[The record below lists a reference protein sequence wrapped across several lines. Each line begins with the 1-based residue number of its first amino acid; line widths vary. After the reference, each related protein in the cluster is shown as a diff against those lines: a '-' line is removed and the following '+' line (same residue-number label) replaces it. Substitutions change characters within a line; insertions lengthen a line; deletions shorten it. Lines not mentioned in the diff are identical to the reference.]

1 MRRGLLALCLV
12 ASMMLAG
19 CFGPSSAS
27 WGEGS
32 TSVDVNLNTTSAEVK
47 STLSGSETTISDLI
61 PVGCD
66 PSTEAPNG
74 GNSLIQGGAPVSFTG
89 YLAASQFYT
98 AHNTIMGARG
108 LDFGVTTAVAIQSM
122 SFNQASEVADGEGA
136 RIDVKEWVVPLTPE
150 TGAGS
155 VDIDDL
161 DSDSDTE
168 WYVLGLVPSSESILY
183 GFMALDEWHQAV
195 SIEGYLVDAGG
206 EGTVTY
212 GYNSSWHRTR
222 DDCSMMIGD
231 VNRADAYVIVTGIT
245 LESATVSQNGE
256 ADDEW
261 VQGDVPIL
269 GRSGFVMFFLVF
281 GLGGAF
287 GAFIFSQQMV
297 MKSAKNTMKTLIGD
311 EGMKKAASVKTE
323 AKAAKK
329 AGMESP
335 TERQARLD
343 KQRKADEKKTPK
355 STPERETKKETGDAL
370 GGFDL
375 DSVLASTG
383 VPTQGKSGPPQR
395 KTSVVVTDA
404 AQEMDRMNVSDRTT
418 TSAPSSVPNVS
429 SVPKASS
436 VTPSS
441 SRSPPVTETS
451 VERKPPVKRRRAVK
465 KSAEP
470 QPVAESKPQAKP
482 RETFEDEDEDFSDF
496 SF

>member
-1 MRRGLLALCLV
+1 
-12 ASMMLAG
+12 
-19 CFGPSSAS
+19 
-27 WGEGS
+27 
-32 TSVDVNLNTTSAEVK
+32 
-47 STLSGSETTISDLI
+47 
-61 PVGCD
+61 
-66 PSTEAPNG
+66 
-74 GNSLIQGGAPVSFTG
+74 
-89 YLAASQFYT
+89 
-98 AHNTIMGARG
+98 
-108 LDFGVTTAVAIQSM
+108 
-122 SFNQASEVADGEGA
+122 
-136 RIDVKEWVVPLTPE
+136 
-150 TGAGS
+150 
-155 VDIDDL
+155 
-161 DSDSDTE
+161 
-168 WYVLGLVPSSESILY
+168 
-183 GFMALDEWHQAV
+183 
-195 SIEGYLVDAGG
+195 
-206 EGTVTY
+206 
-212 GYNSSWHRTR
+212 
-222 DDCSMMIGD
+222 MIGD

-311 EGMKKAASVKTE
+311 EGMKRAASVKTE

-343 KQRKADEKKTPK
+343 KQRKAEEKKTPK

-441 SRSPPVTETS
+441 IRSPPVTETS

-465 KSAEP
+465 KSAES

>member
-1 MRRGLLALCLV
+1 MRRGLLALCFV

-27 WGEGS
+27 WGDGS
-32 TSVDVNLNTTSAEVK
+32 SSVDVDFTTTSAEVK
-47 STLSGSETTISDLI
+47 STLSGSPTVISDLI

-66 PSTEAPNG
+66 PTTEAPKG
-74 GNSLIQGGAPVSFTG
+74 GNSLIQEGAPVTFTG

-98 AHNTIMGARG
+98 EHNTIMGARG

-122 SFNQASEVADGEGA
+122 SFNQAAEVTDGEGA

-206 EGTVTY
+206 DGAVTY
-212 GYNSSWHRTR
+212 GYNSTWHRTR

-231 VNRADAYVIVTGIT
+231 VNRADAYVFVTGIT
-245 LESATVSQNGE
+245 LETATVSQSGE
-256 ADDEW
+256 AKDEW
-261 VQGDVPIL
+261 VQGDMPFL

-281 GLGGAF
+281 GIGGSV
-287 GAFIFSQQMV
+287 GAFIFSQQLV

-311 EGMKKAASVKTE
+311 EGMKKAASVKAE

-343 KQRKADEKKTPK
+343 KQRKAEEKKTPK
-355 STPERETKKETGDAL
+355 SQPERESKKEKGDAL

-375 DSVLASTG
+375 DSVLATTG
-383 VPTQGKSGPPQR
+383 IPSQSKSGPSAR
-395 KTSVVVTDA
+395 KSSVVVTDA
-404 AQEMDRMNVSDRTT
+404 AQEMDRMNVQDNA
-418 TSAPSSVPNVS
+418 TSSVPSSVPNVS
-429 SVPKASS
+429 SAPSVSS
-436 VTPSS
+436 SPSS
-441 SRSPPVTETS
+441 TARSPPTTEK
-451 VERKPPVKRRRAVK
+451 VAERKPPVKRRRAVK
-465 KSAEP
+465 KAPESK
-470 QPVAESKPQAKP
+470 PVAEPEPQARP
-482 RETFEDEDEDFSDF
+482 RETFEEEDDFSDF

>member
-1 MRRGLLALCLV
+1 MRRGLLALCFV

-27 WGEGS
+27 WGDGGS
-32 TSVDVNLNTTSAEVK
+32 SVEVDFSTTSTEVT
-47 STLSGSETTISDLI
+47 STLSGSATTTSDLV
-61 PVGCD
+61 PVGCN
-66 PSTEAPNG
+66 PSAEASTTG
-74 GNSLIQGGAPVSFTG
+74 ASLVQGSQAPVSFTG

-98 AHNTIMGARG
+98 EHNTVMGARG

-122 SFNQASEVADGEGA
+122 SFNQAAEVTDGDGA
-136 RIDVKEWVVPLTPE
+136 RIDVKEWIVPLSPE

-168 WYVLGLVPSSESILY
+168 WYVLGLIPSTESILY

-195 SIEGYLVDAGG
+195 SVEGYLVDAGG
-206 EGTVTY
+206 DGTNTY
-212 GYNSSWHRTR
+212 GYNASWHRTR

-231 VNRADAYVIVTGIT
+231 VNRADAYVIVTEIT
-245 LESATVSQNGE
+245 LETGTVSQNGE

-261 VQGDVPIL
+261 VQGDIPFL
-269 GRSGFVMFFLVF
+269 GRAGFILFFLVF
-281 GLGGAF
+281 GLGGSV
-287 GAFIFSQQMV
+287 GAFFVSKQLV
-297 MKSAKNTMKTLIGD
+297 MKSAKDTMKTLIGD

-335 TERQARLD
+335 TERQARMD
-343 KQRKADEKKTPK
+343 KQRKSEEKKAPK
-355 STPERETKKETGDAL
+355 SKPEREKKESGDAL

-383 VPTQGKSGPPQR
+383 IPSRGQSGPSER
-395 KTSVVVTDA
+395 KSSVVVTDA
-404 AQEMDRMNVSDRTT
+404 AQEMDRMNVSEPAA
-418 TSAPSSVPNVS
+418 SPAPSSIPIVSSTPSVS
-429 SVPKASS
+429 SVPSS
-436 VTPSS
+436 T
-441 SRSPPVTETS
+441 SRSPPVKEKPP
-451 VERKPPVKRRRAVK
+451 ERKPPVKRRRAVK
-465 KSAEP
+465 KSPEP
-470 QPVAESKPQAKP
+470 QTEVEPRVQPAP
-482 RETFEDEDEDFSDF
+482 RETYDEEEDDFSDF